1 MARCEGVPH
10 LRTKEGLVK
19 IHPVDLVRAGMGS
32 FDPIPFLVEGMRNME
47 DRQRTIAS
55 TVGLSGVGLHLGEEN
70 HVQISPGVPNQGIVF
85 HSMHGTNTLEI
96 LPACAGNTSSGV
108 LRTVLGKGRT
118 RIETIEHVL
127 AAMVG
132 VGIDN
137 AVIRVWGNEIPI
149 MDGSALAWTDLI
161 QAAGLVEQDVARRK
175 MVITKEIVVGSHDSW
190 CSMRPSSDGSFTLR
204 YDISYPH
211 PLIGH
216 QRIALRL
223 TRDSFLG
230 DLAASRTFGF
240 MGDFERI
247 RSLGLAKGAS
257 MENVLVFDEDG
268 IVGSNALRW
277 PNEPIRH
284 KMVDAIGDLALL
296 GHHVIGTFT
305 GYRSGHDLNGQ
316 LVNQLLD
323 AQQAWCLV

>member
-1 MARCEGVPH
+1 V
-10 LRTKEGLVK
+10 VK

-32 FDPIPFLVEGMRNME
+32 KDPIPFLVEGMRNME

-55 TVGLSGVGLHLGEEN
+55 TAGLSGVGLHLGDEN

-96 LPACAGNTSSGV
+96 LPACASNTSSGM

-132 VGIDN
+132 MGIDN
-137 AVIRVWGNEIPI
+137 AVVKVWGNEIPI
-149 MDGSALAWTDLI
+149 MDGSAMAWVDLI
-161 QAAGLVEQDVARRK
+161 REAGVLDQDVLRRR

-190 CSMRPSSDGSFTLR
+190 CSMRPSLDGSFTLR

-216 QRIALRL
+216 QRLALRL
-223 TRDSFLG
+223 TMDSFLG

-240 MGDFERI
+240 IGDFEKI
-247 RSLGLAKGAS
+247 RALGLAKGAS
-257 MENVLVFDEDG
+257 MENVLVFDGEG
-268 IVGSNALRW
+268 LAGPNTLRW
-277 PNEPIRH
+277 PDEPIRH
-284 KMVDAIGDLALL
+284 KMVDAIGDLFLL
-296 GHHVIGTFT
+296 GHPVIGTFT
-305 GYRSGHDLNGQ
+305 GYRSGHHLNQ
-316 LVNQLLD
+316 MLVSTLLGD
-323 AQQAWCLV
+323 RSAWYIET